1 MGSRLINLVAFR
13 LKFSAVLAFAFLIV
27 AVTLSVAQ
35 SGSQGSS
42 SQGSNGAQAAPG
54 TSTDSSKAAGKAA
67 PADSSSHGL
76 MDGAQEQIK
85 KLHDYM
91 NPPQPVKDM
100 GNPDVKVWADLHTA
114 LYYCPGSKQYGHT
127 SKGKYLTQKDAQDSA
142 FEPALRVP
150 CPPEAAAPVKS
161 KSAKPAKSAK
171 KTPPA
176 SAVAPA
182 NKQPN

>member
-1 MGSRLINLVAFR
+1 MGPRLITLAFR
-13 LKFSAVLAFAFLIV
+13 LKFSAVPAFAFLIL
-27 AVTLSVAQ
+27 AVTLSFAQ
-35 SGSQGSS
+35 SGNPASNQGS
-42 SQGSNGAQAAPG
+42 
-54 TSTDSSKAAGKAA
+54 TSTQSAAGASNDTSKNAPNKAA
-67 PADSSSHGL
+67 PADNSSHGL

-127 SKGKYLTQKDAQDSA
+127 SKGKYLTQKEAQDSA
-142 FEPALRVP
+142 FEPALRIP
-150 CPPEAAAPVKS
+150 CPPQAPAAVKS
-161 KSAKPAKSAK
+161 KSTKPAKTAK
-171 KTPPA
+171 KTPSA